1 MATQSPPVKSSPFTR
16 KTGTQLKSPADRNRY
31 ALLARRRKA
40 MSASNASTPFDDYKE
55 FIEALVG
62 IRPAVLAR
70 WVLEKSAWPD
80 LPENKAINAFVAKL
94 TDAQREILATLL
106 QQARDGGI
114 HDTLAY
120 LNDEINLE
128 GLRIVRNG
136 RELPVEPFGTEMYY
150 DWTCRREG
158 DPWPKA
164 DGEAKA

>member
-1 MATQSPPVKSSPFTR
+1 MSNPR
-16 KTGTQLKSPADRNRY
+16 KQNSGSEF
-31 ALLARRRKA
+31 
-40 MSASNASTPFDDYKE
+40 STPLDDYKA
-55 FIEALVG
+55 FIDALVG
-62 IRPAVLAR
+62 IRPDVCAR
-70 WVLEKSAWPD
+70 WVRERRGWPD

-94 TDAQREILATLL
+94 TDAQREVLATLL
-106 QQARDGGI
+106 QHARDGGI

-120 LNDEINLE
+120 LTDEINVE